1 MTILNCPNCGGTHYG
16 SHKCPFLE
24 IGDRPMTPHICIYHG
39 ACDDGFGAAFA
50 VWKRHGSIPAYH
62 PGVYGI
68 DPPDVTGLDVAIVD
82 FSYKRPVMVD
92 LAAKA
97 KSILVLDHHKT
108 AQADLE
114 GLSAECPNVI
124 VEFDM
129 ERSGAVMAWQHFHPD
144 RPVPT
149 FFYYLQDR
157 DLWTKKLPGVDDFTM
172 ALRSY
177 QQEFLLWDKLCDNV
191 QGLITEGGAI
201 HRYFRTLVEIAK
213 GHAYFKEIGG
223 YRVPVV
229 NASMFMSSELAGE
242 LAEGHPFAGVYAES
256 ETHTL
261 WSLRSRADGVDVSE
275 VAKQFGGGGHKHAA
289 GFREARP

>member
-1 MTILNCPNCGGTHYG
+1 
-16 SHKCPFLE
+16 
-24 IGDRPMTPHICIYHG
+24 MTPDLCIYHSG
-39 ACDDGFGAAFA
+39 CDDGFGAAFA
-50 VWKRHGSIPAYH
+50 VWKRDGDCVTYH
-62 PGVYGI
+62 PGVYGV

-82 FSYKRPVMVD
+82 FSYKRPIMVD
-92 LAAKA
+92 LAGKA

-108 AQADLE
+108 AQADLD
-114 GLSAECPNVI
+114 GLAAECPNVT

-129 ERSGAVMAWQHFHPD
+129 ERSGAVMAWQHFHPQ
-144 RPVPT
+144 RTVPE
-149 FFYYLQDR
+149 FFLYLQDR
-157 DLWTKKLPGVDDFTM
+157 DLWLKQMPDVDAFTM

-177 QQEFLLWDKLCDNV
+177 VQDFRLWDKIYDSP
-191 QGLITEGGAI
+191 QSIIAEGRSI

-213 GHAYFKEIGG
+213 SHAYFKEIGG
-223 YRVPVV
+223 HRVPVV

-261 WSLRSRADGVDVSE
+261 WSLRSRPGGADVSE

-289 GFREARP
+289 GFREARS